1 MKAPSP
7 NTYHGSRFALAVLCI
22 SNISS
27 LSQAQSTLESFEYP
41 SGDDLVAAWQG
52 SPNAVVTATDKVAPT
67 ASGTMAMQVQF
78 NFPSVEWTTES
89 INGPEL
95 PEPVVI
101 GPEQY
106 LSFRI
111 KGDPAFLP
119 ADFKNLYLYAYDD
132 AGNFGR
138 WGAAIPT
145 TDAWQIFN
153 FAASTIEKPWNST
166 DLPDLSRIIKF
177 AFYQYGSQTA
187 IEPYTATIAID
198 ELTVRDTPLSE
209 VPTTVESV
217 VEAFEYATDE
227 DLLAAWT
234 GSGNAMVSRSD
245 SVAPRATGTSSM
257 KVEFHFPSSEW
268 ATETVSGAPL
278 AHSIAIGSGQ
288 YLTLRIKGDPAF
300 AAADFKNF
308 YLYAYDEA
316 GNFGRWGAPVPT
328 TADWE
333 ILNFNAANM
342 EKPWDSP
349 ALPDLAKIARFS
361 FFQYGSQAALEPYT
375 ATIHL
380 DELMVRNTPLSEFPM
395 PSAPRALIDDF
406 ESYASDTALLDFY
419 AYINSPATTATTASL
434 ATPAPQGSKALQLAI
449 DFAAGQYPWGSVRS
463 PVLEAFSLPTNAVVT
478 LRVKGDPNL
487 TSVVD
492 DGTSFWL
499 SFYDKNG
506 QGINFVTSGAVVAS
520 GDWTTLEAKFTD
532 FNNTDI
538 VDVGNLV
545 RWRILVQ
552 GWTGTADSAPLSSL
566 FQVDDIRVTTT
577 ITEPP
582 QLAIARDGN
591 NLVVTLGKLVPG
603 KSYELRST
611 ANVAQWPTSGGTL
624 VTATGSTATVPI
636 TPIPAATFFKL
647 VEK

>member
-1 MKAPSP
+1 MKAPSFSSF
-7 NTYHGSRFALAVLCI
+7 HGSRFAIAVVCI
-22 SNISS
+22 SSIASTIH
-27 LSQAQSTLESFEYP
+27 AQTSIESFEYAT
-41 SGDDLVAAWQG
+41 GDDLVAAWQG
-52 SPNAVVTATDKVAPT
+52 SPNAIVSATDKVAPT
-67 ASGTMAMQVQF
+67 AIGKMALQVQF
-78 NFPSVEWTTES
+78 NFPSVEWTTEF

-95 PEPVVI
+95 PEPVAI
-101 GPEQY
+101 GSEQY

-138 WGAAIPT
+138 WGTAIPT
-145 TDAWQIFN
+145 TDVWQIFN
-153 FAASTIEKPWNST
+153 FPASAIEKPWNST
-166 DLPDLSRIIKF
+166 ELPDLGRIVKF
-177 AFYQYGSQTA
+177 AFYQYGSQAA

-227 DLLAAWT
+227 DLVVAWK
-234 GSGNAMVSRSD
+234 GSGNAIVTRSD
-245 SVAPRATGTSSM
+245 SVAPRATGKSSM
-257 KVEFHFPSSEW
+257 QVEFHFGSSEW
-268 ATETVSGAPL
+268 ATETVTGSPL
-278 AHSIAIGSGQ
+278 AAPIAIGSGQ

-300 AAADFKNF
+300 AASDFKNF

-328 TADWE
+328 TTDWE
-333 ILNFNAANM
+333 IFNFNAANI

-349 ALPDLAKIARFS
+349 GLPDLGRIVRFS
-361 FFQYGSQAALEPYT
+361 VFQYGSQAALEPYT

-380 DELMVRNTPLSEFPM
+380 DELMVRNTPLSEFPL

-406 ESYASDTALLDFY
+406 ESYSNDTALLDFY
-419 AYINSPATTATTASL
+419 SYLNSPATTATTATL

-463 PVLEAFSLPTNAVVT
+463 PVLQAFSLPTNAVVT
-478 LRVKGDPNL
+478 VRVKGDPNL
-487 TSVVD
+487 ASVVD

-506 QGINFVTSGAVVAS
+506 QGINYVSDGAVVAS
-520 GDWTTLEAKFTD
+520 GDWTTLEAKFSD
-532 FNNTDI
+532 FNNTDT

-552 GWTGTADSAPLSSL
+552 GWTGTAESAPLSAT
-566 FQVDDIRVTTT
+566 FQVDDIRIGTTAA
-577 ITEPP
+577 EPP
-582 QLAIARDGN
+582 QLAIARDGS
-591 NLVVTLGKLVPG
+591 NLVITLGKLVPG

-611 ANVAQWPTSGGTL
+611 ANVAQWPMSGGTT

-636 TPIPAATFFKL
+636 TPGPAATFFKL